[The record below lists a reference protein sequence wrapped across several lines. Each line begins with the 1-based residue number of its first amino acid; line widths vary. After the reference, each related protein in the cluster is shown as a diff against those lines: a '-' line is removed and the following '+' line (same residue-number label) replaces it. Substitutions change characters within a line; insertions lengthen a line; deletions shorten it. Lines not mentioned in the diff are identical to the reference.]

1 MRTTRSILRALF
13 AFVSIIL
20 AAGQARAG
28 LRIAVRGRPEARIV
42 VAAAAPETERFAA
55 DELALFLHLVTGATF
70 PVVDQNEAGEAGARL
85 FVGISADQALAPSL
99 GLAGSALAPE
109 EIVIRSIGNDL
120 VLAGGSPRGTL
131 YAVYTFLEDIVGC
144 RFWTGSASRIPWKP
158 SLAVDDL
165 SIRYKP
171 PLEYREPFWY
181 VAFDEAWAARN
192 KVNGIRAGGDK
203 VRGGRQVYEGFV
215 HTFYSLIPPEKYFA
229 DHPEWFSEID
239 GRRTAKD
246 AQLCLTNEEMRRELV
261 KNLKELL
268 RAHPEATIASVS
280 QNDCFNPCACPRCR
294 AVDEEEGSQAGT
306 LLRFVNAVADD
317 IKDEF
322 PNVAIDT
329 LAYQYTRKPPRLVR
343 PRPNVIVRL
352 CSIECAFSKPLDDP
366 RNKSFFDDIE
376 GWSKIAGRLYVWD
389 YTTNFSHYVQP
400 HPNYSVLAPNI
411 RLFVGRNV
419 RGIFEQGAYQSWGAE
434 MAELRAWVLAH
445 LLWNP
450 ALDEGRLREEFLKGY
465 YGPAAGAMD
474 DYLEGLETA
483 LAKSGDALGCYS
495 PSDAKFLSLET
506 LSRSWKILETA
517 RRKAARSTEYARRVR
532 RASLPVAYTVLVR
545 WDGLREEAERAGRTW
560 PWPWPPT
567 REAFL
572 AWFLETARAENITM
586 IAEWQSLDD
595 WAAKGGR
602 SR

>member
-560 PWPWPPT
+560 PWPRT